1 MTSSMAVE
9 IYLKAPHEK
18 RRPPPGVAA
27 VIHLDEPGV
36 PGYPLHH
43 NLSRLQ
49 ATPGLPGQAVTAFL
63 SAALGVWAADKFLPR
78 RTAPDAWTRKITLNL
93 PVSPGWLPLAPG
105 LGRLLNFLTGDD
117 WTLKLRETSL
127 DLGLKGEWPH
137 PWRPDGVMLFSGGL
151 DSLIGALDR
160 LEAGERLLLV
170 SHYDFGQLAGTQQTL
185 AAALLGHYGPDRVHH
200 LGLAG
205 GSFPRPR
212 ELSMRSR
219 SLLYLAL
226 GLAAAASFGAATPL
240 VIPEN
245 GWISLNPPFTTNR
258 LGSCSTRTTHP
269 YFLEQ
274 LTGLWQEAGL
284 ANPLVNPDTNLT
296 KGEMVR
302 GCRNRDLLK
311 QLFGMSISCA
321 RPVVSRWQGGAA
333 RSPRLLLS
341 LPDAPGRAPH
351 PGVGSGRGLPAGRG
365 GGPGNPGPPGPGPGP
380 PGPAPG
386 GEDLGGGAG
395 RGGGPAHG
403 GRRPGDPA
411 GAPGCRA
418 PGAGP
423 GVSGNRRVAQGPG
436 RGVGAGVGELRA
448 GGVQQMVWVA
458 AGLTSMKVYT

>member
-1 MTSSMAVE
+1 M
-9 IYLKAPHEK
+9 
-18 RRPPPGVAA
+18 R
-27 VIHLDEPGV
+27 PGV

-43 NLSRLQ
+43 NLSRLP

-78 RTAPDAWTRKITLNL
+78 RAAPDAWTRKITLNL

-105 LGRLLNFLTGDD
+105 LERLLNFLTGDD
-117 WTLKLRETSL
+117 WTLKLREAPL

-170 SHYDFGQLAGTQQTL
+170 SHYDFGQLAGIQQTL

-200 LGLAG
+200 LGLRVQ
-205 GSFPRPR
+205 FPQAP
-212 ELSMRSR
+212 ELSTRSR

-240 VIPEN
+240 IIPEN
-245 GWISLNPPFTTNR
+245 GWISLNPPLTANR

-284 ANPLVNPDTNLT
+284 ANPLVNPYKNLT
-296 KGEMVR
+296 KGEMVQ

-311 QLFGMSISCA
+311 QLFGMSVSCA

-333 RSPRLLLS
+333 GSCGYCYPCLMR
-341 LPDAPGRAPH
+341 RAALH
-351 PGVGSGRGLPAGRG
+351 TLGWDRG
-365 GGPGNPGPPGPGPGP
+365 GDYRRDVLAAPGNPGPPGSGPGP

-386 GEDLGGGAG
+386 GADLGGGAG
-395 RGGGPAHG
+395 RSGGPPDA

-423 GVSGNRRVAQGPG
+423 GVSGNRRVAPGPG
-436 RGVGAGVGELRA
+436 AGVGAGVGELRA
-448 GGVQQMVWVA
+448 GGVN
-458 AGLTSMKVYT
+458 